1 MICKEWAY
9 GQGNIWDTTCTK
21 YMYVYHIAGKFGREL
36 NLVVLR
42 SNLHFV
48 TAKLKYFILA
58 YTKFKH
64 CISSKSGCG
73 EILFKTPFGAATI

>member
-1 MICKEWAY
+1 MDKVTFGILHIHV
-9 GQGNIWDTTCTK
+9 QSTC
-21 YMYVYHIAGKFGREL
+21 MYHIAGKFGREL
-36 NLVVLR
+36 NLVVWR

-58 YTKFKH
+58 YTKSKYR
-64 CISSKSGCG
+64 ISSKSSRS

>member
-1 MICKEWAY
+1 MDKVTFGILHV
-9 GQGNIWDTTCTK
+9 QSTCT
-21 YMYVYHIAGKFGREL
+21 YHIAGKFGREL
-36 NLVVLR
+36 NLVVWR

-58 YTKFKH
+58 YTKFKYH
-64 CISSKSGCG
+64 ISSKSSCS